1 MIDAPPV
8 RSAAPVLLVHGLWD
22 SPVRLHPLSRG
33 LIERGIGTVATV
45 HLRPADG
52 RAPIAALADQVRTH
66 AEALA
71 RDHEHDRVDIVGF
84 SMGALASRYYLQRG
98 GGRALTRR
106 FISIS
111 GPHAGTLTAYGLPF
125 AGVRQMRPGSALLA
139 ELAADE
145 DPWGEVEVHCIY
157 TPLDMMIVPA
167 ASSILAGAR
176 SVHRVPVPVHR
187 WMLKDRRV
195 LDLVARLLTE

>member
-1 MIDAPPV
+1 
-8 RSAAPVLLVHGLWD
+8 VLLVHGLWD
-22 SPVRLHPLSRG
+22 SPVRLQPLSRG
-33 LIERGIGTVATV
+33 LVERGISPVAAV

-52 RAPIAALADQVRTH
+52 RATIAALADQVGVH

-71 RDHEHDRVDIVGF
+71 GEHGHERIDIVGF

-98 GGRALTRR
+98 GGRARTRR

-111 GPHAGTLTAYGLPF
+111 GPHSGTMTAYGLPF
-125 AGVRQMRPGSALLA
+125 AGVRQMRPRSALLA
-139 ELAADE
+139 DLAADE

-157 TPLDMMIVPA
+157 TPYDMMIVPSE
-167 ASSILAGAR
+167 SSILTGAR

-195 LDLVARLLTE
+195 LDLVAKLLTA